1 MRLGG
6 AHHHGESPHG
16 GGHRLAPGSAGIA
29 LIGCPN
35 AGKSSVFNHLTGM
48 RARTANYPGVTV
60 TWSLGQVGTDA
71 DAVSVA
77 DLPGTYGLTPVSPDE
92 EIVADHLAGRLE
104 GLAPPDALLVVL
116 DATTLRRSLSL
127 VAQSLATGKPCAVAL
142 TMMDELRARGG
153 QIDVRALSA
162 ALGVPVH
169 EVVGHRGRGIDALR
183 ESVLSWADWPVAV
196 IAPPVEDPAEL
207 DGWIASV
214 AEAAA
219 YRPAAASEVTRGID
233 RVLLHPLWG
242 VLAFLGVM
250 FLFFQTIFTA
260 ATPLMD
266 LIEAGFGRLADV
278 AEAQIANPTLADF
291 VSTAL
296 IGGVGGVL
304 VFLPQIV
311 LLFFMISLLEG
322 VGYLSRAAFLMDRVM
337 AMSGLDGRAFVA
349 MLSSVACAI
358 PGIMS
363 TRTMPS
369 SRDRIATMLSA
380 PLMTC
385 SARLP
390 VYLLLVSLLVPH
402 HARWGPFGLQGLAL
416 FLLYLAGGLSTLV
429 AASLFKS
436 TFLRHGGLPF
446 YLELPPYRLPSA
458 RTVALSIWSAAST
471 FLRKVATIILV
482 ASAVLWALM
491 SFPTRNTETLGMAP
505 EAASAYVLEH
515 SYAAGL
521 GRSVEPV
528 FAPLGFEWRINV
540 GLVGAMAA
548 REVFVATLGQVVAA
562 ENAEDPQEALR
573 ELTYSDGPRAG
584 ERVFT
589 PPTIVALL
597 TFFVYAMQCIS
608 TLAVMR
614 RESNSWRWP
623 ALAFAYMSALAWI
636 MAFAARLVTIAIT

>member
-1 MRLGG
+1 MGG
-6 AHHHGESPHG
+6 HHGHEGS
-16 GGHRLAPGSAGIA
+16 HRIAAAGAGIA

-60 TWSLGQVGTDA
+60 TWSQGRVGRGADA
-71 DAVSVA
+71 DLDADTGVNMA

-92 EIVADHLAGRLE
+92 QIVADHLAGRLE
-104 GLAPPDALLVVL
+104 GMDAPDALLVVV

-127 VAQSLATGKPCAVAL
+127 VGQTLATGKPCAVAL

-153 QIDVRALSA
+153 QLDVAALSR

-169 EVVGHRGRGIDALR
+169 EVVGHRGRGITALR
-183 ESVLSWADWPVAV
+183 ESVLAWPTWPVAV
-196 IAPPVEDPAEL
+196 VAPPVEDSAEL

-214 AEAAA
+214 AERAG
-219 YRPAAASEVTRGID
+219 YRPAEASTVTRGID

-242 VLAFLGVM
+242 VLAFLAVM

-260 ATPLMD
+260 ATPLMN
-266 LIEAGFGRLADV
+266 LIEALFGRLAD
-278 AEAQIANPTLADF
+278 AAAAHIGNPTLADF
-291 VSTAL
+291 VGTAL

-311 LLFFMISLLEG
+311 LLFLMISLLEG

-337 AMSGLDGRAFVA
+337 ALSGLDGRAFVA

-369 SRDRIATMLSA
+369 SRDRLATMLSA

-402 HARWGPFGLQGLAL
+402 HARWGPLGLQGLVL
-416 FLLYLAGGLSTLV
+416 FLLYLAGGVSTLI
-429 AASLFKS
+429 AASLLKS

-446 YLELPPYRLPSA
+446 YLELPPYRVPSV

-491 SFPTRNTETLGMAP
+491 SFPTRHAETLGMAP
-505 EAASAYVLEH
+505 DRASAYVLDH
-515 SYAAGL
+515 SYAASA
-521 GRSVEPV
+521 GRAIEPA

-562 ENAEDPQEALR
+562 ENAEDPQESLR
-573 ELTYSDGPRAG
+573 ALTYTDGPRAG

-636 MAFAARLVTIAIT
+636 MAYLARLVTIAIT